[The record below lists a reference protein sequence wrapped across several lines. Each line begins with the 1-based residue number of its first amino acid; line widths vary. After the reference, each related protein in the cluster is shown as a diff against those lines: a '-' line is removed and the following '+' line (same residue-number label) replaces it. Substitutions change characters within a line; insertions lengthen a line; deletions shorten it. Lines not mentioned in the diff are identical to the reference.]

1 MDAEFELD
9 PDPREV
15 AEQLRDLASNVDR
28 EQEDAAEEIAL
39 RVLADARRKVNV
51 DTGRL
56 RSSIDYEIEVQGQ
69 VVIIRVGSNVEYAIY
84 QEVDHPYLRPAWSE
98 NEDAI
103 ERILVEIIERAAQE
117 AGLDG

>member
-1 MDAEFELD
+1 MDVEFEMD
-9 PDPREV
+9 PEPHEV
-15 AEQLRDLASNVDR
+15 ATKLRDLADNVDR

-69 VVIIRVGSNVEYAIY
+69 VVTIRVGSNVVYAIW
-84 QEVDHPYLRPAWSE
+84 QELDSPYLRPAWSE
-98 NEDAI
+98 QEDSI
-103 ERILVEIIERAAQE
+103 ERILIEMIERAANE
-117 AGLDG
+117 ADLDV